1 MCRSRGV
8 TELHMSE
15 KTIIMQYGEGNF
27 LRAFCDYM
35 IDAAKGKDHFNP
47 EIVIVKPIR
56 FGDVKKFKEA
66 DNRYNVVLRGLENG
80 EKREIYREITSV
92 SDVLDIYGSDID
104 LTKYNALAENENL
117 KFIISNT
124 TEAGIV
130 FDETDTFETEP
141 AATFPGKLTK
151 FLYKRYT
158 YFKGDMTAG
167 VTVLPVE
174 LIDNNGAELLRCII
188 EYAKLWNLGD
198 DFESFIVS
206 GCNFTSTL
214 VDRIVTGYPKDEKTL
229 SEMSQKIGYD
239 DKLLVTAEIFGLWVI
254 ESNKDFSES
263 FPLKAAGMPVL
274 FTDNLKPYKERKV
287 RILNGAHTSMFSVA
301 FLMGERFVRQS
312 VENESIWRFTKTLID
327 DEIIPTLSLDEEDL
341 KKFAADVT
349 ERFKNPFIDHELF
362 SISLNS
368 VSKFRARCLPSIK
381 GYIEKY
387 GKLPKLFTFSLASLI
402 QFYLTVDGVRDDE
415 NVLDFF
421 REAHSDIT
429 ADFLEKAEFF
439 GEDIRIIGGLDFAE
453 AVRENL
459 LKIQNVGAKKA
470 LDELFIGAK

>member
-1 MCRSRGV
+1 
-8 TELHMSE
+8 
-15 KTIIMQYGEGNF
+15 MQYGEGNF
-27 LRAFCDYM
+27 LRAFCDVM
-35 IDAAKGKDHFNP
+35 IDTAKGTDGFNP
-47 EIVIVKPIR
+47 EIVIVKPIEY
-56 FGDVKKFKEA
+56 GDVKKFIDA
-66 DNRYNVVLRGLENG
+66 GNRYNVVLRGLEDG
-80 EKREIYREITSV
+80 KKREIYREITSV
-92 SDVLDIYGSDID
+92 TDVLDIYASRPDRN
-104 LTKYNALAENENL
+104 KYNALAENENL

-130 FDETDTFETEP
+130 FDETDKFETEP
-141 AATFPGKLTK
+141 SATFPGKLTK

-158 YFKGDMTAG
+158 YFKGNRAAG

-174 LIDNNGAELLRCII
+174 LIDNNGAELLHCVL
-188 EYAKLWNLGD
+188 EYAKIWNLGD
-198 DFESFIVS
+198 DFASFIVS

-229 SEMSQKIGYD
+229 SEMCEKIGYD

-254 ESNKDFSES
+254 ESQKDFSAE

-301 FLMGERFVRQS
+301 FLTGERFVRQS
-312 VENESIWRFTKTLID
+312 IENDTIGLFVKTLID
-327 DEIIPTLSLDEEDL
+327 EEIIPTLSLDEEDL
-341 KKFAADVT
+341 KKFAADVI

-381 GYIEKY
+381 GYASKY
-387 GKLPKLFTFSLASLI
+387 GKLPKLFAFSLAALI
-402 QFYLTVDGVRDDE
+402 QFYLTTDGVRDDE
-415 NVLDFF
+415 DVLEFF
-421 REAHSDIT
+421 REAHSDIVS
-429 ADFLEKAEFF
+429 DFLGKTEFF
-439 GEDIRIIGGLDFAE
+439 GEDIRIIGGLDFAG

-459 LKIQNVGAKKA
+459 LKIQNIGAKEA
-470 LDELFIGAK
+470 LDELFIGAKN

>member
-1 MCRSRGV
+1 
-8 TELHMSE
+8 MSE

-27 LRAFCDYM
+27 LRAFCDVM
-35 IDAAKGKDHFNP
+35 IDAAKKEDDFNP

-56 FGDVKKFKEA
+56 FGDVKKFTQA
-66 DNRYNVVLRGLENG
+66 DNRYHVVLRGLENG

-92 SDVLDIYGSDID
+92 SDVLDIYESDRD
-104 LTKYNALAENENL
+104 LIKYNALAENESL

-130 FDETDTFETEP
+130 FDETDKFETEP

-151 FLYKRYT
+151 FLYKRFT
-158 YFKGDMTAG
+158 YFKGDKTAG

-174 LIDNNGAELLRCII
+174 LIDNNGAELLRCVL
-188 EYAKLWNLGD
+188 EYAKIWNLGD
-198 DFESFIVS
+198 DFASYIVS

-229 SEMSQKIGYD
+229 AEMFDKIGYD
-239 DKLLVTAEIFGLWVI
+239 DKLLVTAELFGLWVI
-254 ESNKDFSES
+254 ESVRDFSES
-263 FPLKAAGMPVL
+263 FPLKAAGMPVI

-301 FLMGERFVRQS
+301 YLFGEHFVRQS
-312 VENESIWRFTKTLID
+312 IENDAIGQFVKTLIY

-341 KKFAADVT
+341 KKFAADVI

-381 GYIEKY
+381 GYAEKY
-387 GKLPKLFTFSLASLI
+387 GKLPRLFTFSLAAMI
-402 QFYLTVDGVRDDE
+402 QFYLTVEGVRDDE
-415 NVLDFF
+415 QVLDFF
-421 REAHSDIT
+421 REAHSDT
-429 ADFLEKAEFF
+429 AADFLQKIEFF
-439 GEDIRIIGGLDFAE
+439 GEDIRKIGGLDFAG
-453 AVRENL
+453 AVREDL
-459 LKIQNVGAKKA
+459 LKIQNIGIKEV
-470 LDELFIGAK
+470 LDELFIGV

>member
-1 MCRSRGV
+1 
-8 TELHMSE
+8 MSE

-27 LRAFCDYM
+27 LRAFCDVM
-35 IDAAKGKDHFNP
+35 IDEAKKKDYFNP

-56 FGDVKKFKEA
+56 FGDVKKFRDS

-92 SDVLDIYGSDID
+92 SDVLDIYESDED
-104 LTKYNALAENENL
+104 LKKYNALAENKNL

-130 FDETDTFETEP
+130 FDKTDKFETEP

-151 FLYKRYT
+151 FLYKRFT
-158 YFKGDMTAG
+158 YFKGYTFAG

-174 LIDNNGAELLRCII
+174 LIDNNGAELLQCVLN
-188 EYAKLWNLGD
+188 YAKIWNLGD
-198 DFESFIVS
+198 DFASFIVS

-214 VDRIVTGYPKDEKTL
+214 VDRIVTGYPKDDRTL
-229 SEMSQKIGYD
+229 SEMSEKIGYD

-254 ESNKDFSES
+254 ESAKDFSES
-263 FPLKAAGMPVL
+263 FPLKAAGMPVI

-287 RILNGAHTSMFSVA
+287 RILNGAHTSMFA
-301 FLMGERFVRQS
+301 AAYLTGERFVRQS
-312 VENESIWRFTKTLID
+312 VENETIGAFVKSLIYE
-327 DEIIPTLSLDEEDL
+327 EIIPTLSLDENDL
-341 KKFAADVT
+341 KKFAADVI

-381 GYIEKY
+381 GYTKKF
-387 GKLPKLFTFSLASLI
+387 GKLPQLLTFSLAAMI
-402 QFYLTVDGVRDDE
+402 QFYLTVEDVRDDE
-415 NVLDFF
+415 NVLEFF
-421 REAHSDIT
+421 REAHSDI
-429 ADFLEKAEFF
+429 AAEFLGETEFF
-439 GEDIRIIGGLDFAE
+439 GEDIRKIGGLDFAA
-453 AVRENL
+453 AVREDL

-470 LDELFIGAK
+470 LDDLFVGAKK